1 MPSQRSLQQARTIVK
16 PINISQEDIPK
27 AVELIASALDS
38 AFEEG
43 MEAQRTNQFLRD
55 VLNR

>member
-16 PINISQEDIPK
+16 PVKISQEDIPK

-43 MEAQRTNQFLRD
+43 MEAQRANQFLRD

>member
-43 MEAQRTNQFLRD
+43 MQAQRTNQFLRD